1 MFYCFGAAGWIFLCV
16 FRGERRNGNLI
27 QLVVVG
33 LFNDKCWE
41 GGSLCLPPVAW
52 LSVIWLKEILYKKLK
67 VRAGRS
73 PSQHVPF
80 SGGSLSATSLP
91 FLQQEIIP
99 GLGQRPATA
108 KPRGFAGFV
117 SKSSS
122 LLASFGIVVPFP
134 KGFFFSGC
142 FSPKKSRIWG
152 KRGVCP
158 ECVECEGRG
167 FSKVRAVDIGGIIHK
182 EGPWLNI
189 ASPSQGVS
197 STFCS
202 PTGLCFPSRLEFPG

>member
-142 FSPKKSRIWG
+142 FSPKKAESGENVVFAPSVWSVREGDFPRWG
-152 KRGVCP
+152 LWILEGLSTKRGRDSILHHLPKVCP
-158 ECVECEGRG
+158 
-167 FSKVRAVDIGGIIHK
+167 A
-182 EGPWLNI
+182 
-189 ASPSQGVS
+189 PSVPPQGS
-197 STFCS
+197 A
-202 PTGLCFPSRLEFPG
+202 FPPG